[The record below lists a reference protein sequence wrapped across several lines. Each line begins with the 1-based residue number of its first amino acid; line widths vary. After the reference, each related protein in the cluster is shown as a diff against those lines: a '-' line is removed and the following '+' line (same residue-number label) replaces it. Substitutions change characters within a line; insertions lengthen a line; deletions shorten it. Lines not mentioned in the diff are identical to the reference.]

1 MHLVNEIQEK
11 GYCKNAEWTCSCL
24 ITVCL
29 LWILIIWVVWVFLLA
44 FVCSRMW
51 LNTCTL
57 FIINQI
63 IDQYSITLTAVVE
76 VKVIWLASW
85 PIVFLLMSSIS
96 PTIGQYFSLI
106 PLLNSRIPINKS
118 LTTNVLFCYSGERLL
133 ERTIGTRREG
143 VDSKI
148 SAGRLQ
154 HHLQTS
160 VNG

>member
-1 MHLVNEIQEK
+1 MHLVNEIQEI
-11 GYCKNAEWTCSCL
+11 GYCKNAAWTCSCL

-51 LNTCTL
+51 LNTL

-85 PIVFLLMSSIS
+85 PIVFYWCHPYP
-96 PTIGQYFSLI
+96 PTIGQYLSLR

-133 ERTIGTRREG
+133 ERTLGTRRKG

-148 SAGRLQ
+148 SPGRLQ